1 MAKSDPNAFTNSIA
15 STRGELNIQLN
26 NLINRVLT
34 DLPSES
40 PQYTGFFASSWQA
53 NTYRPLSN
61 EERTPPWTQVKKD
74 RDNGIKTAPII
85 EPRYPLDR
93 KFKFGETVFIG
104 NRAEYARQALG
115 SPNSSIMTYVE
126 NLSQV
131 VEFVF
136 GQSMVQ
142 PDVRVAA
149 SQVLYQGVQAGRT
162 ATALG
167 SKYKK
172 L

>member
-1 MAKSDPNAFTNSIA
+1 MAKSDPNALSSAIA
-15 STRGELNIQLN
+15 STRREYNSQLN
-26 NLINRVLT
+26 NLVNRILT

-53 NTYRPLSN
+53 NTYRPHSD
-61 EERTPPWTQVKKD
+61 EERTSPWTQVKKD
-74 RDNGIKTAPII
+74 RDNGIKTPPII
-85 EPRYPLDR
+85 EPRYPLNK
-93 KFKFGETVFIG
+93 KFKIGDTVFVG

-115 SPNSSIMTYVE
+115 SQNSSIMTYVE
-126 NLSQV
+126 TISQV

-142 PDVRVAA
+142 PDVRVAG

-162 ATALG
+162 APALG